1 MIIGNFYGI
10 DQSVLK
16 TFRYLIAEKSIPVT
30 LDISQDRE
38 GLFNVK
44 VISES
49 TTSYECLAQKY
60 DGVAM
65 YFTDE
70 PVQFKDDCTCE
81 HCNSERFRRK
91 LFLIRANGITK
102 QVGSTCVDEY
112 TGSKYLKELNKIF
125 KVKETVQ
132 NLFEESKASPKYV
145 LLEDVINKVISYI
158 SKSPYDKDYIRE
170 NLKNIKINED
180 IINEYSF
187 KGFKQ
192 YFECKINN
200 EPNNNFLRSCSDI
213 LAKDYVHIRFLG
225 YAIWM
230 AKDYFE
236 NKDTNAEI
244 SEYYG
249 NEGDKIKDENL
260 IIKDV
265 KIIPIAGYSY
275 DWYSCNTTYM
285 YIIKFVN
292 SDYVFVY
299 RGDNDNIKIG
309 NTLKSFTIKQ
319 HKEYNGVKQTVILR
333 PKF

>member
-30 LDISQDRE
+30 LDIAKDQN

-49 TTSYECLAQKY
+49 TTPYECLAQKY
-60 DGVAM
+60 DGVAT

-70 PVQFKDDCTCE
+70 PVKFNDTCNCE
-81 HCNSERFRRK
+81 HCNSTRSRKK
-91 LFLIRANGITK
+91 LFLIRVNGITK

-112 TGSKYLKELNKIF
+112 TGSKYLKELNKIL
-125 KVKETVQ
+125 KVRETIQ
-132 NLFEESKASPKYV
+132 DLFEESKASPKYV
-145 LLEDVINKVISYI
+145 LLEDVISKAITYI
-158 SKSPYDKDYIRE
+158 SKNPYDKDYIKA
-170 NLKNIKINED
+170 NLNNIKINED
-180 IINEYSF
+180 IASDY

-192 YFECKINN
+192 YFERKINN

-213 LAKDYVHIRFLG
+213 LSKDYVHIRFLG

-236 NKDTNAEI
+236 NKDTNTEI

-260 IIKDV
+260 IIKDI
-265 KIIPIAGYSY
+265 KIIPITGYSNG
-275 DWYSCNTTYM
+275 YSCSTAYM